1 MDFPD
6 WKGDRMTILLFFVV
20 WFLVSLCLGIAIGGM
35 IKAAD
40 EREGVAGSRLH
51 PSPVFLKG

>member
-51 PSPVFLKG
+51 RNPVFLKG

>member
-1 MDFPD
+1 
-6 WKGDRMTILLFFVV
+6 MTILLFLFV
-20 WFLVSLCLGIAIGGM
+20 WFLCSLCLGIAIGGM

-51 PSPVFLKG
+51 RSTV